1 MTNCNQIKRL
11 IDETEQPEVMPF
23 EASHHLNAC
32 ASCRM
37 FADERASLIALLN
50 GIPRVNAPINFDA
63 QLKARINTAKA
74 KPAFS
79 WLSPALYL
87 RFGAASAALLIA
99 VFVAQYNGLF
109 SLTNQTASTVNPS
122 APALAS
128 GQIATLPG
136 SLIKENG
143 EAVTPSLAHPG
154 PTQVSKTFV
163 ASTNRGN
170 RRVPQVPAKAVDNSM
185 PAEGSDLLVRPS
197 SERDVE
203 VGLLA
208 VSLGAQPNMNR
219 VDAKQKLV
227 NRSGRTSRPSGRAL
241 VQQPVAFTVDL

>member
-1 MTNCNQIKRL
+1 MTNCNQIKRM
-11 IDETEQPEVMPF
+11 IDEADQPEIMPF
-23 EASHHLNAC
+23 EATHHLNAC

-37 FADERASLIALLN
+37 FADERAGLRALLN

-79 WLSPALYL
+79 WFSPALYL

-122 APALAS
+122 APAS

-136 SLIKENG
+136 SLVKENG
-143 EAVTPSLAHPG
+143 DAVPPSIAHPG
-154 PTQVSKTFV
+154 QIQTSNVTL
-163 ASTNRGN
+163 TNRGN
-170 RRVPQVPAKAVDNSM
+170 RRVQQVIAKAVTNSM
-185 PAEGSDLLVRPS
+185 PDKTSGLLVRAS
-197 SERDVE
+197 SEPDVNMD
-203 VGLLA
+203 LSP
-208 VSLGAQPNMNR
+208 VSFGAQPNMNR
-219 VDAKQKLV
+219 FDAKQKLV
-227 NRSGRTSRPSGRAL
+227 NRSGRTSGRPSGRAL
-241 VQQPVAFTVDL
+241 AQQPVVINTTDL